1 MANRRLRHI
10 ALIGI
15 LALAAA
21 GCHKQ
26 VNDTEIAKDISD
38 KVAADP
44 QANPSQVVVASNEGK
59 VALQGKARS
68 QAAKARVEQIASQ
81 EPGVKS
87 VDDQLIVD
95 ASLQEAPPQAPS
107 AGMASSAPA
116 SAPVPQAAAPP
127 PPPPP
132 PPPAPIVVPAGT
144 MLTVRLGQT
153 LESKTATTGAVFSAS
168 MANPVTVHGVV
179 AIPDGAPVSGV
190 VAEAKKAGKFKGAAT
205 LRLSLTSVTIHGHE
219 YNIEAEDISQTT
231 TGKGKR
237 TAGVIAG
244 GTGVGAAIGGLAGG
258 GKGAAIGALAGATAG
273 TIGAATTGNNRDLT
287 YAVESALSFRLARP
301 LTLRPN

>member
-1 MANRRLRHI
+1 MANRRLRHV

-44 QANPSQVVVASNEGK
+44 EANPSQVVVASNEGK

-68 QAAKARVEQIASQ
+68 QAAKVRVEQIASQ

-87 VDDQLIVD
+87 VDDQLVVD
-95 ASLQEAPPQAPS
+95 PNFQAASNQSPNS
-107 AGMASSAPA
+107 GMANSAPA
-116 SAPVPQAAAPP
+116 SAPAVQAAAP

-179 AIPDGAPVSGV
+179 AIPDGAHVSGV

-205 LRLSLTSVTIHGHE
+205 LRLSLTSVTVHGHE

-273 TIGAATTGNNRDLT
+273 TIGAATTGNNRDIT
-287 YAVESALSFRLARP
+287 YAVESALSFRLSQP
-301 LTLRPN
+301 LTLKPQ

>member
-1 MANRRLRHI
+1 MANRRLRHL
-10 ALIGI
+10 AFIGI
-15 LALAAA
+15 IALAAA

-95 ASLQEAPPQAPS
+95 ANLQEAPPQAPS
-107 AGMASSAPA
+107 SGMASSAPA
-116 SAPVPQAAAPP
+116 PAPQAAAP

-132 PPPAPIVVPAGT
+132 PPPAPIVVPSGT

-153 LESKTATTGAVFSAS
+153 IESKTATTGAVFSAS

-205 LRLSLTSVTIHGHE
+205 LRLSLTSVTILGHE

-273 TIGAATTGNNRDLT
+273 TIGAATTGNNRDIT

-301 LTLRPN
+301 LTLKPQ

>member
-1 MANRRLRHI
+1 MANRRLRHL

-15 LALAAA
+15 LALAA

-44 QANPSQVVVASNEGK
+44 EANASQVVVASNEGK

-68 QAAKARVEQIASQ
+68 QAAKARVEQIANQ
-81 EPGVKS
+81 EPGVKT
-87 VDDQLIVD
+87 VDDQLVVD
-95 ASLQEAPPQAPS
+95 PNFQAASNQSPNS
-107 AGMASSAPA
+107 GMANSAPA
-116 SAPVPQAAAPP
+116 NAPAVQPAA
-127 PPPPP
+127 PPP
-132 PPPAPIVVPAGT
+132 PPPAPIVVPSGT

-153 LESKTATTGAVFSAS
+153 IESKTATAGAVFSAS

-205 LRLSLTSVTIHGHE
+205 LRLSLTSVTVHGHE

-244 GTGVGAAIGGLAGG
+244 GTGVGAAIGGIAGG
-258 GKGAAIGALAGATAG
+258 GKGAAIGALAGAAAG
-273 TIGAATTGNNRDLT
+273 TVGAATTGNNRDIT

-301 LTLRPN
+301 LTLKPE

>member
-1 MANRRLRHI
+1 MANRRLRHV
-10 ALIGI
+10 ALIGL

-44 QANPSQVVVASNEGK
+44 EANPSQIVVASNEGK

-68 QAAKARVEQIASQ
+68 QAAKARVEQIANQ
-81 EPGVKS
+81 EPGVKA
-87 VDDQLIVD
+87 VDDQLVVD
-95 ASLQEAPPQAPS
+95 PNFQAASHQSPS
-107 AGMASSAPA
+107 SGMATSAPA
-116 SAPVPQAAAPP
+116 SAPAVQAAAP

-132 PPPAPIVVPAGT
+132 PPPAPIVVPSGT
-144 MLTVRLGQT
+144 MLTVRLGET
-153 LESKTATTGAVFSAS
+153 LESKTATAGSVFSAS

-179 AIPDGAPVSGV
+179 AIPDGSPASGV

-205 LRLSLTSVTIHGHE
+205 LRLSLTSITVNGHK
-219 YNIEAEDISQTT
+219 YNIEAEDVAQTT

-244 GTGVGAAIGGLAGG
+244 GTGVGAAIGGIAGG

-273 TIGAATTGNNRDLT
+273 TIGAATTGNNRDIT
-287 YAVESALSFRLARP
+287 YAVESALSFRLSQP
-301 LTLRPN
+301 LTLRPE

>member
-1 MANRRLRHI
+1 MANSRLRHL

-15 LALAAA
+15 IALAAA

-44 QANPSQVVVASNEGK
+44 QASPSQVVVASNEGK

-87 VDDQLIVD
+87 VEDQLIVD
-95 ASLQEAPPQAPS
+95 SNLQEAPQQSPS
-107 AGMASSAPA
+107 SGMASSAPA
-116 SAPVPQAAAPP
+116 NAPAPQAAAP

-132 PPPAPIVVPAGT
+132 PPPAPIVVPSGT

-153 LESKTATTGAVFSAS
+153 IESKTATTGAVFSAS

-205 LRLSLTSVTIHGHE
+205 LRLSLTSVTVNGHE

-273 TIGAATTGNNRDLT
+273 TIGAATTGNNRDIT
-287 YAVESALSFRLARP
+287 YAVESALSFRLSQP
-301 LTLRPN
+301 LTLRPH